1 MTKPLRATYHQ
12 KDEHA
17 KTAGL
22 TGERAA
28 PARGWLQAEVGEL
41 TVRRGL
47 NSLPSTWCASS
58 RRCGEAKDNL
68 VFFSVSLSFSTVA
81 AIPTSVRAAGRIS
94 VTVTLPLV
102 GPASEPLLTVS
113 V

>member
-1 MTKPLRATYHQ
+1 MRSAAAAIFPPPPDTLASFVNWPDAVGDTFTVTVIAGYEDPPLNASERVQVGA
-12 KDEHA
+12 EHVQP
-17 KTAGL
+17 
-22 TGERAA
+22 E
-28 PARGWLQAEVGEL
+28 P
-41 TVRRGL
+41 
-47 NSLPSTWCASS
+47 
-58 RRCGEAKDNL
+58 
-68 VFFSVSLSFSTVA
+68 